1 MHCCQESVSGL
12 VSVVFIYKSSLKM
25 VALLSNCSA
34 VDQRDVILFCD
45 LELKHSKT
53 YNRMLSQYGEH
64 GMDQKKVLLLHNN
77 THPCYVSATVQA
89 IGQLNLELLPHI
101 PYSPDLAPS
110 DYFMFGRLEEA
121 LCG

>member
-1 MHCCQESVSGL
+1 ME
-12 VSVVFIYKSSLKM
+12 
-25 VALLSNCSA
+25 ALRQTYA
-34 VDQRDVILFCD
+34 
-45 LELKHSKT
+45 T